1 MRHSLR
7 KSKAYLKDVRI
18 ISVIYVSQLKGE
30 KMTNC
35 VIIDVEK
42 PIRCRECGE
51 IIRWERSRT
60 NRTVVCGYVMS
71 IRSLID
77 CGEEVENGSESKI
90 LSDNDVQKLTRLL
103 GDKSIPKHSG
113 EERLSLSFS
122 EYKYHSVLKTRA
134 FWALLRAISVFI
146 AYVLATVCSMIS
158 IGRTLHDEATVLM
171 LKSLLT
177 LPNLSLAFII
187 ALVLGSLT
195 LIPKRKKQRLDLSLV
210 TDHMD
215 ECQHCGNKQCEMLK
229 SFKAFKDNKAELSG
243 EDLDFFCD
251 WFMKYN
257 KYDDAENVS
266 HIVEK
271 IRSIQYFAELGNT
284 PILVEI
290 GNEIC
295 TEKRRRNILIYDKV

>member
-1 MRHSLR
+1 
-7 KSKAYLKDVRI
+7 
-18 ISVIYVSQLKGE
+18 
-30 KMTNC
+30 MTNC

-134 FWALLRAISVFI
+134 FWALLRTISVFI
-146 AYVLATVCSMIS
+146 GYVLAVVFSMIT
-158 IGRTLHDEATVLM
+158 IGRTLHDEATVLK

-187 ALVLGSLT
+187 ALVLGLLT
-195 LIPKRKKQRLDLSLV
+195 LIPKRKKQRLDLSLEI
-210 TDHMD
+210 DHMD
-215 ECQHCGNKQCEMLK
+215 ECQHCGNKQNEKLNIPRLALETDSRLCEMLK

-266 HIVEK
+266 HIVGK